1 VTVSVAAIG
10 PLACLES
17 ATPVPASNPA
27 TFPRLRAVLARTS
40 GAGPGGTGIG
50 LAVVA
55 ELARAHGGRV
65 EAESRPGE
73 AATFRVL
80 FPPA

>member
-1 VTVSVAAIG
+1 MDVSAR
-10 PLACLES
+10 
-17 ATPVPASNPA
+17 
-27 TFPRLRAVLARTS
+27 PRSRHRTRRPPRRRAVLARTS
-40 GAGPGGTGIG
+40 GARPGGTGIG

-73 AATFRVL
+73 GARFRVL